1 MRYYELDITDSQGKP
16 IADASGNALGP
27 LVSTDSPAGALN
39 IIFDIYITSPDVVT
53 GGTMLAIYGL
63 PMAALSQ
70 SVNLFGANVTLY
82 GGFSGG
88 LPLER
93 PEQQGILLQ
102 GNVFNPYANWQGVN
116 QSLNLIVNPGLL
128 TDKNGK
134 TLNILVDGRKG
145 EKLDDVVRRALNGAY
160 PDTQLDI
167 RISDK
172 LVLPEDWK
180 GVYNRPSQ
188 LATAIKSASLG
199 LMNEASYTG
208 VSLIMQKGVIRLFD
222 NLIASG
228 ARGIEADEF
237 IGQPTWIGINRVSFK
252 TPLRGDLMVG
262 DEISLPDSLV
272 NGTSS
277 LLSVNAPEAY
287 GVQRGKLNFSGN
299 FFITSMRHVGE
310 FRNASGE
317 AWVTIFEA
325 VETLATSGGNAS

>member
-16 IADASGNALGP
+16 IVDATGNPIGP
-27 LVSTDSPAGALN
+27 FISTDSPGGALN
-39 IIFDIYITSPDVVT
+39 IIFDILITSPDVAT

-93 PEQQGILLQ
+93 PEQQGVLLQ
-102 GNVFNPYANWQGVN
+102 GRVFNPYGNWQGVN
-116 QSLNLIVNPGLL
+116 QCLNLIVNPGLL

-134 TLNILVDGRKG
+134 TLNIMVDGKRG
-145 EKLDDVVRRALNGAY
+145 EGLAEVVTRALSGAY
-160 PDTQLDI
+160 PDTQLNI

-188 LATAIKSASLG
+188 LAITMKSASLG
-199 LMNEASYTG
+199 LIKEEGYSG
-208 VSLIMQKGVIRLFD
+208 ISLVMQKGIIRFFD
-222 NLIASG
+222 NLTTSN
-228 ARGIEADEF
+228 ARTINANEL
-237 IGQPTWIGINRVSFK
+237 IGQPTWIGINKMSFK
-252 TPLRGDLMVG
+252 TPLRGDFMVG
-262 DEISLPDSLV
+262 DVITLPDSLI
-272 NGTSS
+272 NGSQS
-277 LLSVNAPEAY
+277 LLSVNSPAAFSA
-287 GVQRGKLNFSGN
+287 QRDKLNFSGK
-299 FFITSMRHVGE
+299 FIITSMRHVGE
-310 FRNASGE
+310 FMNGSGE

-325 VETLATSGGNAS
+325 IGMLAARENDA